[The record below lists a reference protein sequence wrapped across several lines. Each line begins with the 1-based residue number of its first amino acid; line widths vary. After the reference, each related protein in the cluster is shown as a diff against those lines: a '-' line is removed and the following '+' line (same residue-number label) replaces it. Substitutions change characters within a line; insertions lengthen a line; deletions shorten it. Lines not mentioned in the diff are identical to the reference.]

1 MHSRTIA
8 ACVTA
13 ALLSSGLLSAV
24 AARTPE
30 RSDATKDDAAVLANR
45 IDELTTSVAVLRGRV
60 DSLESELAAR
70 RSSLPAEQTVTAP
83 FTVVNGAGTPIFT
96 VSDRTFA
103 DASARGRVHIGRGSG
118 ANYGMW
124 FVSSSGSVAA
134 SVGESKVGSGVF
146 IINKGADEVAVID
159 ADGFNVNAAGGKEVA
174 HLGLDPTNKARARLV
189 LRGPLS
195 LTDEAGGTVVDA
207 GAIGVGMG
215 AVRAWPNAN
224 CKGGGLPACIKG
236 N

>member
-1 MHSRTIA
+1 M
-8 ACVTA
+8 
-13 ALLSSGLLSAV
+13 
-24 AARTPE
+24 
-30 RSDATKDDAAVLANR
+30 
-45 IDELTTSVAVLRGRV
+45 
-60 DSLESELAAR
+60 
-70 RSSLPAEQTVTAP
+70 EQTVTAP

-96 VSDRTFA
+96 VTDRAYA

-124 FVSSSGSVAA
+124 FVASSGSIAA
-134 SVGESKVGSGVF
+134 SIGESKVGSGVV
-146 IINKGADEVAVID
+146 IINKGADEVAVVD
-159 ADGFNVNAAGGKEVA
+159 ADGFNVNAAGGQQVA
-174 HLGLDPTNKARARLV
+174 HLGFDPTNKARARLV

-195 LTDEAGGTVVDA
+195 LVDEAGRTVVDA
-207 GAIGVGMG
+207 GSVGAGMG

>member
-13 ALLSSGLLSAV
+13 ALLGSGLLSAV
-24 AARTPE
+24 AARTP
-30 RSDATKDDAAVLANR
+30 DAIDVPRGDAAVLTNR
-45 IDELTTSVAVLRGRV
+45 LDELATTVALLRGRV

-70 RSSLPAEQTVTAP
+70 RTSLPAEQTVTAP

-96 VSDRTFA
+96 VSDRSYA
-103 DASARGRVHIGRGSG
+103 DASVRGRVHISRGSG

-124 FVSSSGSVAA
+124 FLNSGGAIAA
-134 SVGESKVGSGVF
+134 SVGESKVGSGVL
-146 IINKGADEVAVID
+146 IINKGADEVAVVD

-174 HLGLDPTNKARARLV
+174 HLGLDPTNKARARFV

-207 GAIGVGMG
+207 GAVGVGMG
-215 AVRAWPNAN
+215 LEPGAVVPEDVGEN
-224 CKGGGLPACIKG
+224 
-236 N
+236 